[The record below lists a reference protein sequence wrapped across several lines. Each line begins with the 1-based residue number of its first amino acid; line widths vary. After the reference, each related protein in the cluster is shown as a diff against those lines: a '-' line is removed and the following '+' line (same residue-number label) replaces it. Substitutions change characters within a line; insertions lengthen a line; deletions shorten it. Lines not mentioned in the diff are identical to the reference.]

1 MSATHISSTKRGSF
15 EALRF
20 QGILATESYAQ
31 LQSMV
36 KNSLSDEHALLFAE
50 PVHERFGDHTDWYS
64 DRSGKAER
72 LIDLSEEEQQPIKKR
87 IASLAED
94 VKQLAD
100 DLSSDDSQAKRI
112 RGNILKLALLCPGVE
127 NVYVIDGQPVI
138 IAWGF
143 APAGAGA
150 EPEDLIRLGT
160 AASLGSEV
168 PKVSE
173 PDAPP
178 PSAAPPPSPAPAS
191 GIRWL
196 GMVSSLLLGL
206 LAALALYFLLC
217 MLFGPSG
224 CVSPGSLPD
233 WCSGPLCPRGTPA
246 ASSLLAAKEQE
257 QELQSRLDALK
268 AELAEKMAQCP
279 RTPPSPDET
288 PAPIVPDTAQTAPE
302 TPEPK
307 GPITELP
314 LEGRTE
320 SPEEKPEEH
329 APEPAPVETPSE
341 GSTLAEAE
349 QPAPLPEA
357 SPAQEPPTEEPPTE
371 TPPVEEVPAEEPPAL
386 DQLMPTT
393 PEPKP
398 EDKPVETPKQKPA
411 EKPKAEPKPLVEDKP
426 HKPGEE
432 MRIPDKARQDNDT
445 SFLQGCWTSESG
457 LVSTRGEP
465 VHVKYCFGADGAG
478 TRTITETRSDTHCSG
493 SVKAQFDSSGKL
505 VFDARRSACNTGGAY
520 VPQLVDCSPDKTGT
534 AQCYGTSKSGKRWKA
549 VFKKD

>member
-1 MSATHISSTKRGSF
+1 MSATHISSTQRGYF

-31 LQSMV
+31 IQSMV

-50 PVHERFGDHTDWYS
+50 PVHERLGDHTDWYS
-64 DRSGKAER
+64 DRSGTAVR
-72 LIDLSEEEQQPIKKR
+72 LIDLPEEEQQSIKTR

-94 VKQLAD
+94 VKKLAD
-100 DLSSDDSQAKRI
+100 DLASDGSQAKKI
-112 RGNILKLALLCPGVE
+112 RGNILKLALLCPAIE
-127 NVYVIDGQPVI
+127 NIYVIDGQPVI

-150 EPEDLIRLGT
+150 EPEDLIRLG
-160 AASLGSEV
+160 AAAPLVSEV
-168 PKVSE
+168 PKATD
-173 PDAPP
+173 PDDFSP
-178 PSAAPPPSPAPAS
+178 AAPPRPSAPAS
-191 GIRWL
+191 GTRWV
-196 GMVSSLLLGL
+196 GVAGSLLLGI
-206 LAALALYFLLC
+206 LAVLALFFLLC

-233 WCSGPLCPRGTPA
+233 WCSGPLCPKTPA
-246 ASSLLAAKEQE
+246 SARLLAAKEQQ
-257 QELQSRLDALK
+257 QELQSRLDGLK

-279 RTPPSPDET
+279 KSPPSPDET
-288 PAPIVPDTAQTAPE
+288 QAPIVPDTVQTAPE

-307 GPITELP
+307 GPVTVLP

-329 APEPAPVETPSE
+329 APEPIPVETPSE
-341 GSTLAEAE
+341 GPTLVEAE
-349 QPAPLPEA
+349 QPAPQPEA
-357 SPAQEPPTEEPPTE
+357 PSAQESPAEI
-371 TPPVEEVPAEEPPAL
+371 PPVEEAPTEEPPAL

-398 EDKPVETPKQKPA
+398 EDKPAQKPG
-411 EKPKAEPKPLVEDKP
+411 KEPKPLVDDKP
-426 HKPGEE
+426 LKPGDE
-432 MRIPDKARQDNDT
+432 MRIPDKARQDNNM
-445 SFLQGCWTSESG
+445 SFLEGCWTSESG

-465 VHVKYCFGADGAG
+465 VHVKYCFGADGSG